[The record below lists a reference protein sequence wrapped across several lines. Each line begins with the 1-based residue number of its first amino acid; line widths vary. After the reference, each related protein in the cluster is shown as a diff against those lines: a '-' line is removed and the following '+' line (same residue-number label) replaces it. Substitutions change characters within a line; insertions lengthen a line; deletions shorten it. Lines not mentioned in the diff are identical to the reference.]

1 MKIEEIYGKIK
12 KLVGSDKVSQDPVVL
27 GLHSVDA
34 VSFPLLPKDLSRRF
48 IIVSPESSREIS
60 EIVKLCYKEKIPVI
74 PQGAATS
81 LALGSSVI
89 SITSLNQFTQLE
101 YGVIIYTGRMRRV
114 IEFSRTDR
122 YIIAEAGIRI
132 EELNEYLEMNRSG
145 LFFPVDPASSKA
157 ATLGGAIASGAGGLR
172 GARYGTMRDWVLGLE
187 FVDGLGRIHRIGCR
201 TVKCRQGYDMVR
213 LLVGSEGTLGI
224 ISSAILKLWPKPKSI
239 ARLLYYSDSFEKAF
253 RAFLDLR
260 EEFGVPLISEY
271 MSDKIVEKVK
281 EVTGIYFGEGHAI
294 ITDFEL
300 ERSSQADE
308 IFRRAVEILS
318 RHGIKSYYMATDRD
332 PDFDKIY
339 QLRRSMYP
347 ATVRARKMKYII
359 IEDVV
364 VPISRIQ
371 DYLNTLES
379 ISTRYAREIYV
390 GGHIGDGNLHPKFE
404 GDLEDPK
411 DRDLVLKMGRE
422 IALEAVR
429 LGGSVSAEHG
439 IGTMKIEL
447 LREEFRYRE
456 SEHTLNLMREIK
468 KTFDPGGIL
477 NPGRVIPIEK

>member
-1 MKIEEIYGKIK
+1 
-12 KLVGSDKVSQDPVVL
+12 
-27 GLHSVDA
+27 
-34 VSFPLLPKDLSRRF
+34 
-48 IIVSPESSREIS
+48 
-60 EIVKLCYKEKIPVI
+60 
-74 PQGAATS
+74 
-81 LALGSSVI
+81 
-89 SITSLNQFTQLE
+89 
-101 YGVIIYTGRMRRV
+101 
-114 IEFSRTDR
+114 
-122 YIIAEAGIRI
+122 
-132 EELNEYLEMNRSG
+132 
-145 LFFPVDPASSKA
+145 
-157 ATLGGAIASGAGGLR
+157 
-172 GARYGTMRDWVLGLE
+172 
-187 FVDGLGRIHRIGCR
+187 
-201 TVKCRQGYDMVR
+201 
-213 LLVGSEGTLGI
+213 
-224 ISSAILKLWPKPKSI
+224 
-239 ARLLYYSDSFEKAF
+239 
-253 RAFLDLR
+253 
-260 EEFGVPLISEY
+260 
-271 MSDKIVEKVK
+271 MSDKILEKVK
-281 EVTGIYFGEGHAI
+281 EFTGIYFGEGHAI

-456 SEHTLNLMREIK
+456 SEHTMNLMREIK